1 MGKNI
6 KKTITNIYKT
16 NLNVKKNEKVLVF
29 TDNIDNKLKNIAK
42 LIAREGKAH
51 TTKINYI
58 EYTAT
63 GNHGVEPPE
72 SLWLNAFGE
81 NIVKIL
87 RTEKLLKPLLNKKV
101 DEREIK
107 KIEEIV
113 KKFKSEAVNVVIA
126 LSYYSTSHT
135 KFRYL
140 LTNICGTRYASMPL

>member
-1 MGKNI
+1 MNKNI
-6 KKTITNIYKT
+6 KKTITNIYKI

-42 LIAREGKAH
+42 LIAKEGKAH

-63 GNHGVEPPE
+63 GNHGAEPPE
-72 SLWLNAFGE
+72 SLWSNAFGE

-101 DEREIK
+101 DER

-113 KKFKSEAVNVVIA
+113 KKFKREEVNVVIA
-126 LSYYSTSHT
+126 LSYY
-135 KFRYL
+135 
-140 LTNICGTRYASMPL
+140 